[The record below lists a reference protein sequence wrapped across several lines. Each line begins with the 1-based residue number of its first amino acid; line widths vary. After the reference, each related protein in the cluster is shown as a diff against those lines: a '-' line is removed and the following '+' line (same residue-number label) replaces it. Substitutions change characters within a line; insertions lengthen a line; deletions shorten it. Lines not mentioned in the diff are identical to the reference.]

1 MTAIKFKFISKKEKN
16 KINNKNN
23 NNFKVKGT
31 CYFVIDNKG
40 IIISEII
47 QISESEYRRT
57 DSDMIKTTGYW
68 NDKNK
73 GINVQKFR
81 NKFLPENETDS
92 LNSDSERITLSKSRI
107 EKINKEFLKINQTA
121 LTTLSFLSGSN
132 ITGSETDKAKTPF
145 YYNGSPN
152 DKYNN
157 YNFFNFSKKIRTRD
171 KKFSLDSI
179 DDIDDLI
186 EIDTYFSRF
195 PNITFNNKEINTKK
209 LFEESKII

>member
-16 KINNKNN
+16 QINNNKGI
-23 NNFKVKGT
+23 KAKGT
-31 CYFVIDNKG
+31 CYFIINNKG

-73 GINVQKFR
+73 ELDVQKFR

-92 LNSDSERITLSKSRI
+92 LNNDSERITLSESRI
-107 EKINKEFLKINQTA
+107 KKINKEFLKINQTA

-132 ITGSETDKAKTPF
+132 ITGSETDRAKTPF
-145 YYNGSPN
+145 YYDGLPS

-157 YNFFNFSKKIRTRD
+157 YNFFNFSKKIRKRD
-171 KKFSLDSI
+171 KKFYLNSI
-179 DDIDDLI
+179 NDIDDLI

-195 PNITFNNKEINTKK
+195 PNITFKNKEIDTKK